1 MDCPWCKGGPGGHEA
16 TCQVYSRNWKSSLAT
31 QREVTRLLRERETR
45 WGTPIKPT
53 YTPKVPTSEP
63 SKPSKP
69 PDTRSDVQKR
79 FAAIAEELESS
90 DD

>member
-1 MDCPWCKGGPGGHEA
+1 MSCPWCKGGPGGHEA

-31 QREVTRLLRERETR
+31 QREVTRLLRESE
-45 WGTPIKPT
+45 GTP
-53 YTPKVPTSEP
+53 YTPKASAAA
-63 SKPSKP
+63 KPL
-69 PDTRSDVQKR
+69 DTRSDVQKR